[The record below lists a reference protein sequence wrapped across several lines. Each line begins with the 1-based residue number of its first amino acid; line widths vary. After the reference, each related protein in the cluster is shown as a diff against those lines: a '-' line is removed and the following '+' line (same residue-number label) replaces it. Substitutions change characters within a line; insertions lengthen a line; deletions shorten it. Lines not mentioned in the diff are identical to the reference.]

1 MVNLQFVRQKKIT
14 TCKTTILL
22 TYNSFKR
29 KKYRKAKQKKTT
41 IFLCSMIEK
50 KATKQQPFLAL
61 FGYFGLFLGHFGPIC

>member
-50 KATKQQPFLAL
+50 KSHQTATIFGPFWV
-61 FGYFGLFLGHFGPIC
+61 FWPFLGHFGPIC